1 MMNLLNASK
10 ISITATKVNDSYQAI
25 IIADDTVE
33 ITVTGNRAEMDS
45 DLEKAILDNIES
57 IHKAKKQKS
66 STRVKPVQSSVDKK
80 PTVKKE
86 EQDTVESEE
95 EIDDVSED
103 NVTEE
108 TPKVAEPK
116 KETIVKKD
124 EPAQGSLF

>member
-33 ITVTGNRAEMDS
+33 ITVTGNRAEMDT

-66 STRVKPVQSSVDKK
+66 STRVKPVQASVDKK
-80 PTVKKE
+80 STVKKE
-86 EQDTVESEE
+86 EPEVVDSEE
-95 EIDDVSED
+95 EL
-103 NVTEE
+103 EE
-108 TPKVAEPK
+108 TSDGVVEETTTTQEKEKEP
-116 KETIVKKD
+116 IVKKE